1 MSLTI
6 GKVAKAS
13 GLSVETIRYYERE
26 GLLLP
31 AGRSASGYR
40 FYAESSVQR
49 LRFIRRAKQ
58 LGFTL
63 VEIRNLLMLS
73 ESHGDQSEIK
83 ALTQDKLTLIEQ
95 RIEDLQRMRTALQ
108 NLAERCP
115 GQGCIDDCPIIVAL
129 NDERDFLE
137 NSQ

>member
-31 AGRSASGYR
+31 TGRSASGYR
-40 FYAESSVQR
+40 YYAESSVQR

-63 VEIRNLLMLS
+63 VEIRNLLVLS
-73 ESHGDQSEIK
+73 EGRGDQSEIK
-83 ALTQDKLTLIEQ
+83 ALTQDKLTIIEQ
-95 RIEDLQRMRTALQ
+95 RIEDLQRMRAALQ
-108 NLAERCP
+108 SLAERCP
-115 GQGCIDDCPIIVAL
+115 GQGCIDDCPIIAAL
-129 NDERDFLE
+129 NDERDLLE
-137 NSQ
+137 DAL